1 MPRLTK
7 ILLPVVIVLFAGLV
21 AFAIFEFRPTPDT
34 RRPEILPPVVR
45 VETAAAERIRLTVR
59 SQGTVTPRTES
70 QVVPEVSGRVT
81 RVSDAFVAGGF
92 FEKGD
97 VLLEVD
103 PYDYHQ
109 AVVRA
114 RAEVAQARL
123 RLANEEAEAD
133 VARREWEDLGRG
145 DGSPLALRVPQV
157 ENARAALGAADAA
170 VERAQRDLERTTVR
184 APYAGRLRTKQVDVG
199 QFVVRG
205 APVATIY
212 AVDWAEVRLPLPSRE
227 LAFVDVPL
235 DYRGERPG
243 SAGPEVVL
251 SAEFGGRTYTWNG
264 RIVRTEG
271 ERDPRTRM
279 VQVVA
284 RVPDPYGRGPDSD
297 RPPLAVG
304 MFVEAEIQG
313 TVAEGVT
320 ALPRE
325 ALRTDGRV
333 WVVDPDDRLRFRDV
347 TVLRAERD
355 RVLIA
360 DGLAAGDR
368 VCVSPL
374 ETATDGMLVRVA
386 GAAAQQD
393 EEDPA

>member
-7 ILLPVVIVLFAGLV
+7 ILLPFVILAFAGLA
-21 AFAIFEFRPTPDT
+21 AFAIFKFRPVPET
-34 RRPEILPPVVR
+34 RRPEFLPPVVR
-45 VETAAAERIRLTVR
+45 VQTADVENIPLTVR

-81 RVSDAFVAGGF
+81 RVSAAFVAGGF

-103 PYDYHQ
+103 AYDYRQ

-114 RAEVAQARL
+114 RAQVAQARL
-123 RLANEEAEAD
+123 RLAREEAEAD

-145 DGSPLALRVPQV
+145 DGSPLALRLPQV
-157 ENARAALGAADAA
+157 EDARAALQAAESA
-170 VERAQRDLERTTVR
+170 VEQAERDLDRTTVR
-184 APYAGRLRTKQVDVG
+184 APYAGRVRAKLVDVG

-205 APVATIY
+205 TPVATVY
-212 AVDWAEVRLPLPSRE
+212 AVDWAEVRLPLPNRE
-227 LAFVDVPL
+227 LAFVDLPL

-243 SAGPEVVL
+243 SAGPAVVL
-251 SAEFGGRTYTWNG
+251 SAEFGGRTYTWDG

-271 ERDPRTRM
+271 ELDPRTRM

-304 MFVEAEIQG
+304 MFVEAEIEG

-325 ALRTDGRV
+325 ALRTDGRI
-333 WVVDPDDRLRFRDV
+333 WIVDPEDRLRFRDV

-360 DGLAAGDR
+360 DGLRPGDR
-368 VCVSPL
+368 VCISPV
-374 ETATDGMLVRVA
+374 ETATDGMQVRVV
-386 GAAAQQD
+386 GD
-393 EEDPA
+393 DGREDPV